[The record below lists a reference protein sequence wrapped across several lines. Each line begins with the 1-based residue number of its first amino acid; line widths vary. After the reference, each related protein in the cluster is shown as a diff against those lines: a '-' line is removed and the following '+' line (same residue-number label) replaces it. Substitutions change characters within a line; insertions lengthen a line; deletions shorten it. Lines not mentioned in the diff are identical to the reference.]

1 MIKFGPSGNSDSFY
15 RDGRKNTF
23 EAPQWLSEKGLNA
36 YEYSFGRGI
45 NVSDETARKIGEKCK
60 EFGVELSVHAPYY
73 VNLANPDDEMAK
85 KSFGYIVNSAKKLM
99 QFGGNRVVF
108 HPASVGKA
116 TREQAVKLTM
126 QRMYALRDEIYK
138 NNLQHLTFC
147 PEVMGKINQ
156 IGDLEEVLNFC
167 TIDPCFV
174 PTIDFGHLN
183 ARTHGLLKT
192 QKDFEQA
199 IEKSIEII
207 GFEKTAKI
215 HIHFSKIEYSNG
227 GEVKHLTFH
236 DQAYGPNFENLAP
249 VLVKYKLEPVVICE
263 SDGTQA
269 EDALYMKTIYQN
281 LLEKTND

>member
-99 QFGGNRVVF
+99 QFGGNRVIF

-207 GFEKTAKI
+207 VPLNGILFLSSISKASRQDSAKSI
-215 HIHFSKIEYSNG
+215 SLLKNKCLFNQFLL
-227 GEVKHLTFH
+227 LTF
-236 DQAYGPNFENLAP
+236 NL
-249 VLVKYKLEPVVICE
+249 VFVIFFCKNK
-263 SDGTQA
+263 
-269 EDALYMKTIYQN
+269 KTMI
-281 LLEKTND
+281 